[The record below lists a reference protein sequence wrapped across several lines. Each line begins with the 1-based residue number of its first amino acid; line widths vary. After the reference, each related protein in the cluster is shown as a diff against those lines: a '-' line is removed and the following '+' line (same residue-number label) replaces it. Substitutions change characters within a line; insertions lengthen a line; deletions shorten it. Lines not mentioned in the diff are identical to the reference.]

1 MNEQQQQQWGAQVKA
16 ALSQA
21 QPDARV
27 RQQLALARQ
36 TALRTSSP
44 TASNVLV
51 WLEQRPLAAVIA
63 SGVLLAALLLAWQQ
77 ASAPVQ
83 SEQYADVTAQVVDD
97 VLYESLSD
105 S

>member
-36 TALRTSSP
+36 TALRNSSP
-44 TASNVLV
+44 SANHVLV
-51 WLEQRPLAAVIA
+51 WLEQRPLMAVIA
-63 SGVLLAALLLAWQQ
+63 SGVLLAALLLAWPR
-77 ASAPVQ
+77 ASQPQQ
-83 SEQYADVTAQVVDD
+83 SEQYADLTEQVVDD

>member
-1 MNEQQQQQWGAQVKA
+1 MNEQQQQQWGSQVKA

-21 QPDARV
+21 QPDAQV

-36 TALRTSSP
+36 TVLRTSSP

-51 WLEQRPLAAVIA
+51 WLEQRPFAAVIA